1 MRKLKEP
8 LRIATWNVRLLL
20 QKGKLDN
27 IKQEME
33 RLKINILGLSE
44 VRWKGAG
51 ETTTGKSK
59 FYYSGG
65 EDHERGVGII
75 LDEEA
80 SKSVKGYW
88 AVSDRVLLLKVAGKP
103 LDLNIIQVYAPTS
116 ASSEE
121 DAENFYEEIEKA
133 KTQCKNQDPLIIM
146 GDFNAK
152 VGQRGDEHSVG
163 MHGTDNRNER
173 GERLVEWCE
182 MNNFTIGNTCFQ
194 QPQRRKWTWKSP
206 GDSTRNQIDYI

>member
-1 MRKLKEP
+1 
-8 LRIATWNVRLLL
+8 
-20 QKGKLDN
+20 
-27 IKQEME
+27 ME
-33 RLKINILGLSE
+33 IS
-44 VRWKGAG
+44 VAD
-51 ETTTGKSK
+51 SK
-59 FYYSGG
+59 VVQLTPF
-65 EDHERGVGII
+65 
-75 LDEEA
+75 
-80 SKSVKGYW
+80 YW

-163 MHGTDNRNER
+163 MHGTGNRNER
-173 GERLVEWCE
+173 GERLVEFYVYDKKTSQTYLMTSE
-182 MNNFTIGNTCFQ
+182 ATN
-194 QPQRRKWTWKSP
+194 
-206 GDSTRNQIDYI
+206 

>member
-1 MRKLKEP
+1 MPQVTFDRQQATARKLKEP
-8 LRIATWNVRLLL
+8 LRIAIWNVRSLL

-51 ETTTGKSK
+51 ETTGKSK

-88 AVSDRVLLLKVAGKP
+88 AVSDRVLLLKVAGK
-103 LDLNIIQVYAPTS
+103 Q
-116 ASSEE
+116 
-121 DAENFYEEIEKA
+121 K
-133 KTQCKNQDPLIIM
+133 
-146 GDFNAK
+146 
-152 VGQRGDEHSVG
+152 
-163 MHGTDNRNER
+163 
-173 GERLVEWCE
+173 
-182 MNNFTIGNTCFQ
+182 
-194 QPQRRKWTWKSP
+194 
-206 GDSTRNQIDYI
+206 